1 MVTNVFTFLPSR
13 AGLST
18 ALHNSSL
25 SQPRTNGVG
34 MTPASKEAIGQKIK
48 EGGISSYQGCND
60 TSATQTSSV
69 SSTGKLHHTA
79 LAFLKKKPAPPEP
92 TKQHIWPCHSVPQFS
107 SCLPHRAKA
116 MSSCLAT
123 PAKRA
128 GSKADPLGRSVRKP
142 HELQS
147 GGSSPGADG
156 IFQSR
161 SLSPRACSASNRRR
175 ERKALTLISQSLF
188 WELSNQTLETRASS
202 LHGTDPLPKA
212 CFRLL
217 KCPSNLA

>member
-92 TKQHIWPCHSVPQFS
+92 TNQHIWPCHSIPQFS
-107 SCLPHRAKA
+107 SCLPRHAKA
-116 MSSCLAT
+116 MASCLAT

-128 GSKADPLGRSVRKP
+128 GSKADPLGRFVRKP

-147 GGSSPGADG
+147 EGSSPGADG

-161 SLSPRACSASNRRR
+161 SFP
-175 ERKALTLISQSLF
+175 
-188 WELSNQTLETRASS
+188 SS
-202 LHGTDPLPKA
+202 LLCQQQEEGEESSHTHFSELILGTEQPDP
-212 CFRLL
+212 RDQG
-217 KCPSNLA
+217 